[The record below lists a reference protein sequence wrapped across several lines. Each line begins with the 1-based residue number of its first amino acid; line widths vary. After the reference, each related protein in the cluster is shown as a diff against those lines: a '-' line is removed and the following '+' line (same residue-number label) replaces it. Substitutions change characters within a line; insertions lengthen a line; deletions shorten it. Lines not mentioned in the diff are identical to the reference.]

1 MRATLGI
8 LSSICLIAGCA
19 EMPTSTSDTVYRVTI
34 TNLSDG
40 QPLSPPILVTHSTAA
55 DVFTVGESSSASVQA
70 IAENGDNSI
79 LSSSL
84 ASNAEVGAMVEASA
98 PLVPADDPGGSG
110 FSDTVT
116 LEISARAD
124 TQYLSAAMMLIC
136 TNDGFTGLD
145 TVDVPENIGDV
156 LMYEGNAYDAG
167 TEVNTEDF
175 IDLVPPCQGLI
186 GVMTE
191 DEGSGMSQQQTIESG
206 TINMHTGIVGD
217 VDLQLDAHGFSN
229 PIISIMIERIE

>member
-1 MRATLGI
+1 
-8 LSSICLIAGCA
+8 
-19 EMPTSTSDTVYRVTI
+19 MPTSTSDTVYRVTI